1 MADNPFT
8 AMKET
13 PSNYIGSKD
22 ASAFTGQKGT
32 PSNYMYSK
40 ADGSAKKP
48 SGKGKDKPDVASLR
62 KELMDRKKRIQAAKE
77 DGTFDDIRS
86 RFNEQGMKS
95 GVMMNEFGEIFDRST
110 ETMPMP
116 KNRTTGGV
124 RKKGETEEEFRG
136 RMDAGIPRGTAGKG
150 GLSSGYALQDRN
162 LTAEEAGMKGAIIEG
177 EGGQLNRDGSRSK
190 RGIRPAPQSSTGRDY
205 DPVAARERMMGDARA
220 AVAAKKEQQA
230 ADDFLLKKREEA
242 ARTPGTSRGF
252 ANKYGTGQAT
262 TLTPEQFAKRK
273 PATVTE
279 GGRNPA
285 PNNKIK
291 DRNMPQRTPITND
304 LREVL
309 GFMDKEQQAD
319 RKGARMP
326 PSGFQERLDSVA
338 EQRKRLASNFNRDR
352 YKDMAMSQGKSMPR
366 R

>member
-32 PSNYMYSK
+32 PSNYLYSK

-48 SGKGKDKPDVASLR
+48 SGKNKDKPDVANLR

-116 KNRTTGGV
+116 KNRTRGGV
-124 RKKGETEEEFRG
+124 RRRGEPEEVFRA

-190 RGIRPAPQSSTGRDY
+190 RGVRPAPQSSTGRDY

-220 AVAAKKEQQA
+220 AVAAKKEQQS
-230 ADDFLLKKREEA
+230 ADKKLDVMDAMKR
-242 ARTPGTSRGF
+242 RKPGFRDAF
-252 ANKYGTGQAT
+252 ANQYGTGSVEMVKKGTPMPPAT
-262 TLTPEQFAKRK
+262 TPLSK
-273 PATVTE
+273 
-279 GGRNPA
+279 
-285 PNNKIK
+285 
-291 DRNMPQRTPITND
+291 
-304 LREVL
+304 
-309 GFMDKEQQAD
+309 
-319 RKGARMP
+319 
-326 PSGFQERLDSVA
+326 
-338 EQRKRLASNFNRDR
+338 
-352 YKDMAMSQGKSMPR
+352 SQGTSIPLRDEIDFMNTMQNSRNKK
-366 R
+366 

>member
-116 KNRTTGGV
+116 KNRTRGGV
-124 RKKGETEEEFRG
+124 RKKGEPEEVFRA

-190 RGIRPAPQSSTGRDY
+190 RGVRPAPQSSTGRDY

-230 ADDFLLKKREEA
+230 ADDFLLRRQEEA

-273 PATVTE
+273 PAT
-279 GGRNPA
+279 
-285 PNNKIK
+285 
-291 DRNMPQRTPITND
+291 TPLSRSQGTKMS
-304 LREVL
+304 LREEI
-309 GFMDKEQQAD
+309 GFLNKEQEAAGMPALDSRRRLQESD
-319 RKGARMP
+319 ARMRA
-326 PSGFQERLDSVA
+326 FNN
-338 EQRKRLASNFNRDR
+338 QRKNQVTQMTKAFNQRG
-352 YKDMAMSQGKSMPR
+352 MA
-366 R
+366 